1 MDTTDGGECNHSY
14 ITPIKT
20 HVAISVAFVVVDRYG
35 SLVHEYSY
43 TGNDVVVQFI
53 KELLK
58 CEQILVNTTKFNK
71 YMIFDKKDR
80 DSFSQATV
88 CHICN
93 NKRKNKE
100 SQEHYFTREDHKV
113 R

>member
-1 MDTTDGGECNHSY
+1 MLKERKHKQNCTKCTASQVDTTDGGNCDHSY

-53 KELLK
+53 RELLK
-58 CEQILVNTTKFNK
+58 CEEILVNTTKLTN
-71 YMIFDKKDR
+71 I
-80 DSFSQATV
+80 
-88 CHICN
+88 
-93 NKRKNKE
+93 
-100 SQEHYFTREDHKV
+100 
-113 R
+113 